1 MDLEYIFQEI
11 DIKNLS
17 QESAEKTEELL
28 NFISHK
34 IRQEYD
40 IAKKLVLNKEAV
52 NMLLETKEIKTEK
65 ELIQRI
71 MDGKITIMST
81 EIKKRF
87 NHLID
92 VAA

>member
-1 MDLEYIFQEI
+1 MDLEYIVKEI
-11 DIKNLS
+11 DTEDLS

-40 IAKKLVLNKEAV
+40 IAKKLASNKEAIS
-52 NMLLETKEIKTEK
+52 MLLETKEVKTAK

-71 MDGKITIMST
+71 TDGKITIIAT

-87 NHLID
+87 IHLID
-92 VAA
+92 VTA